1 MSKFNKERISYNKQ
15 GYHNRDLKIHDV
27 FLNFCRKEKIE
38 VAVEMYYQVKKT
50 GLIVGFDQQVIV
62 MACIDEKHNTCQ
74 QMIYKDNVL
83 SVNPILPV
91 NIIFSRED
99 QEKLPSLQREI
110 PLYAN
115 TALHTSPENAA
126 NFS

>member
-1 MSKFNKERISYNKQ
+1 MSKFDKASVPYHKQ

-27 FLNFCRKEKIE
+27 FLNYCRKEKIE
-38 VAVEMYYQVKKT
+38 VAVEMYYQVKKI

-62 MACIDEKHNTCQ
+62 MACADEKQNTCQ
-74 QMIYKDNVL
+74 QMIYKDSVL
-83 SVNPILPV
+83 SVNPVLPV

-99 QEKLPSLQREI
+99 QDKLPALQRELPI
-110 PLYAN
+110 FAN
-115 TALHTSPENAA
+115 AALHASSENTA